1 MKKTRASESK
11 NVIGERVRLARR
23 AVRPHVSQE
32 DLSGRLA
39 ARGIQI
45 TQTGISKLENRQR
58 YVMDYEA
65 VLFHFNSVAISM
77 APSTR
82 PYSGKFILS
91 GKSNRPRNPAA
102 ISRFRSTKF
111 WMPYWKSE
119 FEPSE
124 RHSHSIYCG
133 LFGRS
138 RCAEPKTYPSNA
150 VKTGSLNF

>member
-65 VLFHFNSVAISM
+65 VLFHFNSLAIST

-102 ISRFRSTKF
+102 ISRFRSTHLNL
-111 WMPYWKSE
+111 
-119 FEPSE
+119 PSGTAILSTADFSAVLAA
-124 RHSHSIYCG
+124 RNQRRIP
-133 LFGRS
+133 
-138 RCAEPKTYPSNA
+138 ATPSKPEA
-150 VKTGSLNF
+150 